1 MNINEL
7 RINNLISHNG
17 LFCTVEI
24 INGEL
29 DEIYFLGEDFYYS
42 DKPENLEGVP
52 LTEKWIKDLGLIKV
66 NGWDY
71 MIYWRLPENKNSN
84 DCFELME
91 TLQGY
96 ELPSG
101 KICEFVDQLQN
112 CYFFHELTGKEL
124 TSTKANYN
132 TKMPMKP
139 KEYCQ
144 CDFPLIRN
152 GEYCGICGLD
162 LEKLTLKK

>member
-1 MNINEL
+1 METKIKAMEAKDL
-7 RINNLISHNG
+7 RLNNLISRNG
-17 LFCTVEI
+17 LICTVEI

-42 DKPENLEGVP
+42 DKPENLNGIP
-52 LTEKWIKDLGLIKV
+52 LTEQWIKDFGLIKV
-66 NGWDY
+66 IGWDD
-71 MIYWRLPENKNSN
+71 MVFWRLPEDENSN

-101 KICEFVDQLQN
+101 KICEFVHQLQN

-124 TSTKANYN
+124 TLNK
-132 TKMPMKP
+132 
-139 KEYCQ
+139 
-144 CDFPLIRN
+144 
-152 GEYCGICGLD
+152 
-162 LEKLTLKK
+162 